1 MKNPQRLI
9 RELYSSTHNPE
20 TDDRKTR
27 FAGLN
32 QFVTARHGWLTS
44 IPGESEV
51 TMETLE
57 GSSLPDELKR
67 LGYDVRETGEGQRI
81 LPHAIVQCFV
91 TCSDGEFEPLV
102 EGSSKPV
109 ASTVTHAGIVRV
121 LRFAFGM
128 P

>member
-67 LGYDVRETGEGQRI
+67 LGYDVRETGEGSASCLMR
-81 LPHAIVQCFV
+81 
-91 TCSDGEFEPLV
+91 
-102 EGSSKPV
+102 SSSTSSPV
-109 ASTVTHAGIVRV
+109 RMASSNRWSKDQASRS
-121 LRFAFGM
+121 RR